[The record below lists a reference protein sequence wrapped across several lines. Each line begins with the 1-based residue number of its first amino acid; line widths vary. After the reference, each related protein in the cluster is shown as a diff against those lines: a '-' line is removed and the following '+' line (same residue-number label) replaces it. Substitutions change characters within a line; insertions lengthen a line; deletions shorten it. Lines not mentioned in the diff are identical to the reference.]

1 MSRYDEAAR
10 AATTAL
16 EPTVIEAVEFRKVA
30 LPLRSP
36 FRTSFGTQ
44 HAREV
49 LLVKVTIPGAE
60 GWGEVVTT
68 TAPVYSSEYTD
79 GAAHVL
85 EHHLLPRVARVGS
98 VTAHG
103 LGELLRPIHGHRMA
117 KAALELALLDAQLRV
132 AGASLATHLGAVRD
146 RVPCGVSVG
155 IPAGGIPQLQEQV
168 QGYLDEGYLRI
179 KLKIEPGFDVAPV
192 TAVRE
197 AFGRDLPLQVDANAA
212 YSLDDVAV
220 FDALDELGLGL
231 IEQPFREERILDH
244 ARLAERLDTPIC
256 LDESIVDAAAAV
268 DAIELGATS
277 IVNVKAG
284 RVGGYLEAVRVHDAC
299 AAHDVPV
306 WCGGML
312 ETGVGRAANVAL
324 AALPNFQLPGDTSAS
339 ARYFAED
346 ITEPFVLEDGHLAV
360 PTGPGI
366 GREPDERVLASVTLD
381 VREIALG

>member
-10 AATTAL
+10 AAEEAL
-16 EPTVIEAVEFRKVA
+16 EPTTIESVEFRKVE

-49 LLVKVTIPGAE
+49 LLLKVTTDGAA

-68 TAPVYSSEYTD
+68 AAPLYSSEYTD

-85 EHHLLPRVARVGS
+85 EHHLLPRIAAVGS

-103 LGELLRPIHGHRMA
+103 LAELLRPVHGHRMA
-117 KAALELALLDAQLRV
+117 KAALEIALLDAQLRV
-132 AGASLATHLGAVRD
+132 AGVPLASHLGAVRD
-146 RVPCGVSVG
+146 RVPCGVSIG
-155 IPAGGIPQLQEQV
+155 IPAGGAPQLIEQA
-168 QGYLDEGYLRI
+168 QGFLDDGYLRI
-179 KLKIEPGFDVAPV
+179 KVKIEPGFDVAPV
-192 TAVRE
+192 AAVRE
-197 AFGRDLPLQVDANAA
+197 HFGPDLALQVDANAA

-220 FDALDELGLGL
+220 FEALDELGLEL

-277 IVNVKAG
+277 IVNIKAG

-312 ETGVGRAANVAL
+312 ETG
-324 AALPNFQLPGDTSAS
+324 
-339 ARYFAED
+339 
-346 ITEPFVLEDGHLAV
+346 
-360 PTGPGI
+360 
-366 GREPDERVLASVTLD
+366 
-381 VREIALG
+381 

>member
-10 AATTAL
+10 AAAEAL
-16 EPTVIEAVEFRKVA
+16 VPTVIESVEFRKVA

-44 HAREV
+44 HVREV
-49 LLVKVTIPGAE
+49 LLLKVTIPGAE

-68 TAPVYSSEYTD
+68 AAPVYSSEYTD

-85 EHHLLPRVARVGS
+85 EHHVLPRIGAVET

-103 LGELLRPIHGHRMA
+103 LAELLRPLRGHRMA

-132 AGASLATHLGAVRD
+132 AGESLATHLGAVRD
-146 RVPCGVSVG
+146 RVPCGVSIG
-155 IPAGGIPQLQEQV
+155 IPAGGIPQLEEQV
-168 QGYLDEGYLRI
+168 RAYLEDGYLRI

-197 AFGRDLPLQVDANAA
+197 TFGRDLPLQVDANSA
-212 YSLDDVAV
+212 YTLDDLAV

-231 IEQPFREERILDH
+231 IEQPFGEERILDH

-256 LDESIVDAAAAV
+256 LDESILDAAGAI

-312 ETGVGRAANVAL
+312 ETGIGRAANVAL

-339 ARYFAED
+339 TRYFAED
-346 ITEPFVLEDGHLAV
+346 VTEPFVLEDGHLAV

-366 GREPDERVLASVTLD
+366 GREPDPRFLEQITVD
-381 VREIALG
+381 VRTLTV